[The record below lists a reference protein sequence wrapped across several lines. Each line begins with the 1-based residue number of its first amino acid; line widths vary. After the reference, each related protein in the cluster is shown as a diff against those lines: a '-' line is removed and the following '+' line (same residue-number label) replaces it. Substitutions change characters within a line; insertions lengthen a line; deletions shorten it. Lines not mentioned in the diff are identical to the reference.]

1 MSSRTTNIGLEKVT
15 SDQTIGDLQESMNGS
30 GGNMDIIDT
39 KMGPVG
45 NTSLQAQVDAL
56 NSKLTTK
63 AKGVYQ
69 SWGTTLTSDAFHIG
83 ILIVNHNAAYIV
95 WFAGTT
101 DIDIRSLRV
110 SDGAKSATGSITFG
124 EDNVNGTGYTITRNN
139 ANITVEASANATI
152 ALIYI

>member
-1 MSSRTTNIGLEKVT
+1 MATSKTLTPTNETISIPAMT
-15 SDQTIGDLQESMNGS
+15 DQPDASVFSNC
-30 GGNMDIIDT
+30 ID
-39 KMGPVG
+39 KEADAI
-45 NTSLQAQVDAL
+45 NTL
-56 NSKLTTK
+56 NSQLTTK

-69 SWGTTLTSDAFHIG
+69 SWGKTLTSNAFHIG

-101 DIDIRSLRV
+101 DIDIRSLRA
-110 SDGAKSATGSITFG
+110 SDAAKAATGSITFG

-152 ALIYI
+152 ALIFI